1 MGLKPTLQCFADT
14 RLGRLATG
22 SSGRIPR
29 PYFSPTPKDRLS
41 KYFGL
46 LCILSGLNET
56 YLVRTTGLQP
66 VRISP
71 NGFKPFASGYSA
83 KPACPLSGLKLT
95 SNVGKE
101 NRQDNIRSPISEGQ
115 SAEMPHISRVNMQ
128 SAPRASYSFAG
139 VTKRQCWRRVSA
151 KRSYFL
157 GRVSRLSFSSV

>member
-1 MGLKPTLQCFADT
+1 MPVPFTVANLEAKMRVERTKNDFADHPLADWV
-14 RLGRLATG
+14 LGRLVRATG
-22 SSGRIPR
+22 
-29 PYFSPTPKDRLS
+29 F
-41 KYFGL
+41 
-46 LCILSGLNET
+46 
-56 YLVRTTGLQP
+56 QP